1 MARPVDVVV
10 VGGGILGLATAHAVL
25 QRLEGASV
33 VVLEKEAEVATH
45 QTGRNSGVVHSGIY
59 YAPGSLK
66 ARLAVEGGDR
76 LLAFC
81 EEHGI
86 AHDRCGK
93 LVAAAGAGE
102 DARLHDLAE
111 RARANGVP
119 VAELAPGAAREHE
132 PHLHCTSA
140 LHVPSTGRADFGA
153 VARRLADLVAGAGG
167 SVRTGVRVTGGHPA
181 ADGWA
186 LDTDAGPI
194 AAGFLVG
201 CAGLQADRLARRTGH
216 DPGVRIVPFRGEYLD
231 VLAPSADL
239 LHGLVYP
246 VPDPRFPF
254 LGVHLTRG
262 LDGHVHAGPNAVL
275 ALAREG
281 YGRWSLSPRDL
292 AETLAWPGTGRL
304 IGRYW
309 RPGLDE
315 LRRSL
320 SRRRFVRAAQR
331 LLPDLDAADFR
342 RAPSG
347 IRAQSL
353 DRQGSL
359 VDDFHLVDGE
369 CAVHVVNA
377 PSPAATA
384 SLAIG
389 EMVADRVAGRITR
402 P

>member
-1 MARPVDVVV
+1 MADELERFAARRRAELADVGTDLAPFLDSAVAFVAGGKRLRPLFCRAGWLVA
-10 VGGGILGLATAHAVL
+10 GGDPDDPALVTAAASLEWL
-25 QRLEGASV
+25 QASALV
-33 VVLEKEAEVATH
+33 HDDLMDGSDTRRGHPSVHRDFEARH
-45 QTGRNSGVVHSGIY
+45 R
-59 YAPGSLK
+59 
-66 ARLAVEGGDR
+66 AVEGSVGD
-76 LLAFC
+76 
-81 EEHGI
+81 
-86 AHDRCGK
+86 
-93 LVAAAGAGE
+93 
-102 DARLHDLAE
+102 
-111 RARANGVP
+111 
-119 VAELAPGAAREHE
+119 AARFGQATAVLLGDLMLSWADEQLRSSGLPRVPE
-132 PHLHCTSA
+132 A
-140 LHVPSTGRADFGA
+140 LRY
-153 VARRLADLVAGAGG
+153 LDLCRSEVVAG
-167 SVRTGVRVTGGHPA
+167 
-181 ADGWA
+181 
-186 LDTDAGPI
+186 
-194 AAGFLVG
+194 
-201 CAGLQADRLARRTGH
+201 Q
-216 DPGVRIVPFRGEYLD
+216 YLD

-254 LGVHLTRG
+254 LGVHLTRS

-359 VDDFHLVDGE
+359 VDDFHLVDGDR
-369 CAVHVVNA
+369 AVHVVNA

-389 EMVADRVAGRITR
+389 EVVADRVAGRITR
-402 P
+402 H

>member
-1 MARPVDVVV
+1 M
-10 VGGGILGLATAHAVL
+10 
-25 QRLEGASV
+25 
-33 VVLEKEAEVATH
+33 
-45 QTGRNSGVVHSGIY
+45 
-59 YAPGSLK
+59 
-66 ARLAVEGGDR
+66 
-76 LLAFC
+76 
-81 EEHGI
+81 
-86 AHDRCGK
+86 
-93 LVAAAGAGE
+93 
-102 DARLHDLAE
+102 
-111 RARANGVP
+111 
-119 VAELAPGAAREHE
+119 
-132 PHLHCTSA
+132 
-140 LHVPSTGRADFGA
+140 
-153 VARRLADLVAGAGG
+153 
-167 SVRTGVRVTGGHPA
+167 
-181 ADGWA
+181 
-186 LDTDAGPI
+186 
-194 AAGFLVG
+194 
-201 CAGLQADRLARRTGH
+201 
-216 DPGVRIVPFRGEYLD
+216 RIVPFRGEYLD

-359 VDDFHLVDGE
+359 VDDFHLVDGDR
-369 CAVHVVNA
+369 AVHVVNA

-389 EMVADRVAGRITR
+389 EVVADRVAGRITR